1 MIFKRMLAL
10 SIYHY
15 SVSRSASRSVTTSSP
30 KAAHGT
36 FMILLMKLW
45 CLECN
50 KLMQLD
56 FLEKSHFGVN
66 AQKTPHDRVFWI
78 LQINLIH

>member
-1 MIFKRMLAL
+1 MIFKFMLAL

-15 SVSRSASRSVTTSSP
+15 SVSRSASRSATTSYP
-30 KAAHGT
+30 KAAHGN
-36 FMILLMKLW
+36 FLILLMKLW
-45 CLECN
+45 CLKGSN

-66 AQKTPHDRVFWI
+66 VFFGFCKEI
-78 LQINLIH
+78 